1 MTRSWNLFMYSLS
14 EWTIK
19 VHRLAH
25 ERWEPAWGL
34 CQHRWRL
41 LCSYPVVDILLSVP
55 HWDPL
60 IKHWK
65 NISSFRAKDKTN
77 QRCFGRKS
85 TLSNLNIIMFNNA
98 QCFSAFCQ
106 YIVSVTIIH
115 PEVVSLKFWIV
126 PLIYWIFPRS
136 QLFFFLI
143 ADICIV
149 AFIGFKGQKRW
160 CSSLRLEKVFA
171 LSRSLFCCPSGRAGH
186 FERL

>member
-1 MTRSWNLFMYSLS
+1 MRFHIHYTKINVCLWTREHYVWTEMKEKGGVKDFHGNVKQQSESKNSFISMTRSWNLFMYSLS

-41 LCSYPVVDILLSVP
+41 LCSYPVVDIHLSVP

-77 QRCFGRKS
+77 QRCFG
-85 TLSNLNIIMFNNA
+85 
-98 QCFSAFCQ
+98 
-106 YIVSVTIIH
+106 
-115 PEVVSLKFWIV
+115 
-126 PLIYWIFPRS
+126 
-136 QLFFFLI
+136 
-143 ADICIV
+143 
-149 AFIGFKGQKRW
+149 
-160 CSSLRLEKVFA
+160 
-171 LSRSLFCCPSGRAGH
+171 GRAHYLIWISSCSIMLSVLLH
-186 FERL
+186 FADT

>member
-1 MTRSWNLFMYSLS
+1 MNWNERKGGLKDFHGNVKQQSESKNSFISMTRSWNLFMYSLS

-136 QLFFFLI
+136 QLFFFN
-143 ADICIV
+143 
-149 AFIGFKGQKRW
+149 RW
-160 CSSLRLEKVFA
+160 HLHCSFHWV
-171 LSRSLFCCPSGRAGH
+171 
-186 FERL
+186 